1 MEAQDIE
8 TLKGQLN
15 YHVIIQKKKERETAW
30 CNASS
35 LVRQKNAP
43 SYLLIC
49 V

>member
-1 MEAQDIE
+1 MEEQDIE

-15 YHVIIQKKKERETAW
+15 YHVIILKKERETAW